1 MKQDKYNPS
10 IYWHGGKMYFTGG
23 GLPLM
28 QGAMGGESVQSDLPG
43 IMNTPAPGLQPS
55 SQVGSNRPITPQGSS
70 DPSMGKFNSAL
81 GLAGMG
87 VDMIAKPGSTGAS
100 VAPGVLKGV
109 TMGAALGP
117 IGMGAGALLGG
128 VSGLIS
134 SNKAKKEQSMLDEQR
149 SRDAYAAGTRGISS
163 DAHIYAY
170 GGNFAQGGITPRLT
184 EFNEGGSHEQ
194 NADGGVAQGANTENG
209 EPNLVEQGETKFK
222 DYIFSDRLTMP
233 NAREYNLGGHLNGLT
248 FATISKKLSK
258 STDER
263 PNDPISKAG
272 QDKALE
278 RLRMANDDAIEEK
291 KFSDENES
299 FKCGGMMKI
308 SKKNKFEYGGYTFT
322 DI

>member
-23 GLPLM
+23 GMPLM
-28 QGAMGGESVQSDLPG
+28 QGAMGGESVQSDPNNQIINGSMQAGTSLATGNPMGLLAAAPAYIGG
-43 IMNTPAPGLQPS
+43 IASNVKDVASNPDSSLLDKGL
-55 SQVGSNRPITPQGSS
+55 
-70 DPSMGKFNSAL
+70 SAVSP
-81 GLAGMG
+81 LAGM
-87 VDMIAKPGSTGAS
+87 I
-100 VAPGVLKGV
+100 
-109 TMGAALGP
+109 
-117 IGMGAGALLGG
+117 LGG
-128 VSGLIS
+128 
-134 SNKAKKEQSMLDEQR
+134 NAREKRRDMATEKQ
-149 SRDAYAAGTRGISS
+149 SRDEYAVGTKGISS

-194 NADGGVAQGANTENG
+194 NADGGVAQGTNTENG

-233 NAREYNLGGHLNGLT
+233 NAREYNLVGHLNGLT
-248 FATISKKLSK
+248 FAAISKKLSK
-258 STDER
+258 SIEER

-299 FKCGGMMKI
+299 YKCGGMMKM